1 MTRRVR
7 PLTAA
12 IAATLALVATGCGAR
27 TAGSD
32 WEGQR
37 GSDWSEYES
46 AYEASWRRGCERASE
61 IGHDL
66 AKNVTP
72 PVCDPAEPPDD
83 PPDVAPL
90 NPEAAGRIDGFV
102 AGLVSGC
109 GGLGAADRNTCIA
122 RGGEK

>member
-46 AYEASWRRGCERASE
+46 AYEASWRRGCERATCGPLS
-61 IGHDL
+61 GPKALPLDSSDMR
-66 AKNVTP
+66 K
-72 PVCDPAEPPDD
+72 
-83 PPDVAPL
+83 APL
-90 NPEAAGRIDGFV
+90 Q
-102 AGLVSGC
+102 GLTQWAVKDSN
-109 GGLGAADRNTCIA
+109 LRPWD
-122 RGGEK
+122 